1 MSGPSRRQVIRGF
14 GMAAAF
20 AALPFGVRGV
30 MQEERADYSLE
41 IGPYN
46 LEVSANHFVKT
57 TAYNGQ
63 VPGPLLRMREGRP
76 VVIDVHN
83 ATLIPEQLHFH
94 GQTIPAD
101 VDGAAEERTPY
112 IPARAGYC
120 RKVALNVVR
129 PFCEVAL
136 EKALS

>member
-1 MSGPSRRQVIRGF
+1 VNRSAFLSGT
-14 GMAAAF
+14 AAAAIAAPG
-20 AALPFGVRGV
+20 AALAYEQPDHIVRIEHAAIKV
-30 MQEERADYSLE
+30 APNRYVE
-41 IGPYN
+41 
-46 LEVSANHFVKT
+46 T
-57 TAYNGQ
+57 TTYNGQ
-63 VPGPLLRMREGRP
+63 FPGPLLRMREGRP

-112 IPARAGYC
+112 IPARAGYY
-120 RKVALNVVR
+120 RKVALNAVR
-129 PFCEVAL
+129 PFCEVTL